1 MAESH
6 PCQILL
12 VDPEQSDVDIIQS
25 VLAESGVVVHSASSA
40 EQALDKFASRSI
52 DIVLTEMDIGGEGG
66 IDGLE
71 LMNRLSLVD
80 HSVKVIFLTEDQ
92 GLDSELNALAAGAF
106 DYLRKPI
113 SHARLLQHVATRAYE
128 HSKLERQNQK
138 LLLQL
143 ETAKE
148 HLATAEN
155 TLLTVKKKFRRLAAT
170 DSLTNLYNRRFVEQ
184 MLKQE
189 VDRRNRYKTS
199 LSIAFIDVDA
209 FTPLCQKYGHEVSN
223 FVLKDIARILLQC
236 SRTSDIVGRFA
247 ADVFVVLLPETT
259 PQNALVFSERVRSI
273 IEKTRFE
280 TSAQQPTQ
288 LTVCVGVSG
297 VEVTSGSI
305 TEKQFTVAASKALHT
320 AKRDGP
326 NKVCT
331 YPEAIKLLSDSAG
344 VNTQNG
350 GETDSGETKAA

>member
-1 MAESH
+1 MAESQS
-6 PCQILL
+6 CQILL
-12 VDPEQSDVDIIQS
+12 VEPSQSDREIIQS
-25 VLAESGVVVHSASSA
+25 VLNESGFVVHSASSA
-40 EQALDKFASRSI
+40 EQAMDCFASRSI
-52 DIVLTEMDIGGEGG
+52 DIVLTEMDLGRN
-66 IDGLE
+66 IDGFE

-80 HSVKVIFLTEDQ
+80 HSVKVIFLTDRQ
-92 GLDSELNALAAGAF
+92 GLDVELKALAAGAF

-128 HSKLERQNQK
+128 FSKQQRQNQN

-143 ETAKE
+143 ETTRE
-148 HLATAEN
+148 QLAAAES
-155 TLLTVKKKFRRLAAT
+155 TLVAVKKKFRRLAAT

-189 VDRRNRYKTS
+189 VDRRNRYKTA

-209 FTPLCQKYGHEVSN
+209 FTPLCQQHGHEISN
-223 FVLKDIARILLQC
+223 FILKDIAGILLRC

-259 PQNALVFSERVRSI
+259 PQNAMVFAERVRSVI
-273 IEKTRFE
+273 QDTNFE
-280 TSAQQPTQ
+280 TSNQTPGRV
-288 LTVCVGVSG
+288 TVCIGVSG
-297 VEVTSGSI
+297 VEVISGSI

-320 AKRDGP
+320 AKQNGP

-331 YPEAIKLLSDSAG
+331 FPKTISQELDSSRDQSRNDGA
-344 VNTQNG
+344 
-350 GETDSGETKAA
+350 SRAA

>member
-1 MAESH
+1 
-6 PCQILL
+6 
-12 VDPEQSDVDIIQS
+12 
-25 VLAESGVVVHSASSA
+25 
-40 EQALDKFASRSI
+40 
-52 DIVLTEMDIGGEGG
+52 
-66 IDGLE
+66 
-71 LMNRLSLVD
+71 
-80 HSVKVIFLTEDQ
+80 
-92 GLDSELNALAAGAF
+92 
-106 DYLRKPI
+106 
-113 SHARLLQHVATRAYE
+113 
-128 HSKLERQNQK
+128 
-138 LLLQL
+138 
-143 ETAKE
+143 
-148 HLATAEN
+148 
-155 TLLTVKKKFRRLAAT
+155 
-170 DSLTNLYNRRFVEQ
+170 

-223 FVLKDIARILLQC
+223 
-236 SRTSDIVGRFA
+236 FA

-350 GETDSGETKAA
+350 GERGQITLASLSMPRSSQAMFNIFATL